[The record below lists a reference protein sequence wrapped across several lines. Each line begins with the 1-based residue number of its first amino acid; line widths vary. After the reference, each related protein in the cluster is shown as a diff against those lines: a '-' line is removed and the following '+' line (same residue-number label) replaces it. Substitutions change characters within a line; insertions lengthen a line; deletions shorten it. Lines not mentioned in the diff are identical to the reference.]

1 MAGCGTAGRAGA
13 VTTAAPAAEL
23 LIPGSALQA
32 RVEELGTEL
41 AEHLSG
47 GKEPPILVGVLKGST
62 PFLADLVRSMHMDLE
77 VDFMSISAYG
87 DSGGHSGVVRI
98 IKDLERDIDG
108 RDVVIVED
116 IVDTGLTL
124 NYLRTT
130 LTQRGARSLMAI
142 TLLDKVARRIVPVAL
157 EQKGFEIPDVFVVGY
172 GLDFQG
178 RYRNLRDIFAVRDI
192 ARLANDPYLL
202 VDGLFGPR
210 EGAEARPPSPVGTD

>member
-1 MAGCGTAGRAGA
+1 M
-13 VTTAAPAAEL
+13 TTAAPAAEL
-23 LIPGSALQA
+23 LIDDSSLQA
-32 RVEELGTEL
+32 RVRELGREL

-47 GKEPPILVGVLKGST
+47 GKEPPVLVGVLKGST
-62 PFLADLVRSMHMDLE
+62 LFLADLVRSMDMDLE

-98 IKDLERDIDG
+98 IKDLERDVDG

-124 NYLRTT
+124 NYLRST
-130 LTQRGARSLMAI
+130 LTQRGAKSLMAI

-157 EQKGFEIPDVFVVGY
+157 EQRGFEIPDVFVVGY

-178 RYRNLRDIFAVRDI
+178 RYRNLRDIYAVRDI

-202 VDGLFGPR
+202 VDGLFAAR
-210 EGAEARPPSPVGTD
+210 EGAQARPRSPVGTE

>member
-1 MAGCGTAGRAGA
+1 M
-13 VTTAAPAAEL
+13 TTPAPAAEL
-23 LIPGSALQA
+23 LIEDSALQT
-32 RVEELGTEL
+32 RVEELGGEL
-41 AEHLSG
+41 ADHLSA
-47 GKEPPILVGVLKGST
+47 GKEPPVLVGVLKGST
-62 PFLADLVRSMHMDLE
+62 LFLADLVRSMHMDLE
-77 VDFMSISAYG
+77 VDFMSISAY

-98 IKDLERDIDG
+98 VKDLERDIAG
-108 RDVVIVED
+108 RNVVIVED

-157 EQKGFEIPDVFVVGY
+157 EQRGFEIPDVFVVGY

-192 ARLANDPYLL
+192 ARLANDPNLL
-202 VDGLFGPR
+202 VDGLFAPR
-210 EGAEARPPSPVGTD
+210 EEADGRPRSPVGRE

>member
-1 MAGCGTAGRAGA
+1 

-23 LIPGSALQA
+23 LIPDSDLQA
-32 RVEELGTEL
+32 RVEELGSEL

-47 GKEPPILVGVLKGST
+47 GKEPPVLVGVLKGST
-62 PFLADLVRSMHMDLE
+62 LFLADLVRSMHMDLE

-98 IKDLERDIDG
+98 VKDLERDIAG

-178 RYRNLRDIFAVRDI
+178 RYRNLHDIYAVRDI

-202 VDGLFGPR
+202 VDGLFAPAKGPR
-210 EGAEARPPSPVGTD
+210 PRPDHP

>member
-1 MAGCGTAGRAGA
+1 MAGRGTAGGTGA

-23 LIPGSALQA
+23 LIPDSALQA
-32 RVEELGTEL
+32 RVEELGSEL

-47 GKEPPILVGVLKGST
+47 GKEPPVLVGVLKGST
-62 PFLADLVRSMHMDLE
+62 LFLADLVRSMHMDME

-202 VDGLFGPR
+202 VDGLFAPR
-210 EGAEARPPSPVGTD
+210 EVAEARPRSPVGTE